1 MLLYLLVTG
10 NFIQVTIFFG
20 SPIPQRKYWKVK
32 SRREKILFQTDLIQ
46 LRKLSPDDHHIYHN
60 WRNDLDVMCS
70 TSPELDI
77 YTPEETEKF
86 VTAIASQ
93 TNARGYMIEYK
104 ETGETVGIVSLIQ
117 LDHKNRS
124 AQCIIDIG
132 AKNMWGKGI
141 GKAAMAL
148 ILEYAFHELNLHRV
162 FLQVF
167 SFNERASGSTKK
179 WGL

>member
-32 SRREKILFQTDLIQ
+32 SKREKIMFQTDLIQ

-77 YTPEETEKF
+77 FTPEETEKF
-86 VTAIASQ
+86 VTAIVSQ
-93 TNARGYMIEYK
+93 TIARGYMIEYK

-117 LDHKNRS
+117 IDHKNRS
-124 AQCIIDIG
+124 AHCIIDIG
-132 AKNMWGKGI
+132 AKICGE
-141 GKAAMAL
+141 KAL
-148 ILEYAFHELNLHRV
+148 VKQQWL
-162 FLQVF
+162 
-167 SFNERASGSTKK
+167 
-179 WGL
+179 